1 MGFKDFKK
9 KQNSKFKKLPKN
21 LQTLL
26 GWYSWL
32 EYDFK
37 NNIESDDYYTYSDF
51 RYWCIR
57 ELDEWYEMDIED
69 IPEIKDDKSFLKTWF
84 NLDGK
89 INKKNLK
96 SIDIQKQYTLKPAYD
111 GLHLKEDLS
120 KDH

>member
-37 NNIESDDYYTYSDF
+37 NNIDSDDYYIYSDF

-57 ELDEWYEMDIED
+57 ELDEWYEMDTED

-89 INKKNLK
+89 INKQNLK

-111 GLHLKEDLS
+111 GLYLKEDLS
-120 KDH
+120 KDQ